1 MNKQNLRPLAVG
13 SLRTFESLARH
24 LNFRACGEELH
35 VTQSAVSR
43 QIRALEEE
51 VGTPLF
57 VRGTRHV
64 AITEAGTQ
72 LLRAVLPLLERLDT
86 TVRQIRYA
94 GGRKSVSVT
103 TFASFAT
110 LWLIPR
116 LDGFQKL
123 YPDIDIRIAA
133 VDAIAHPDDSS
144 IDLALRHCLPA
155 AAPLGAQRL
164 FGEVLTPMVGA
175 SLAAKA
181 ATKKGPRLR
190 TPSDLTVHTLLEEIN
205 SHKAS
210 GEFSWRKWLHWCG
223 QPTLEPQR
231 WITMNFTHQQ
241 IQAALSGQGVA
252 LARLALV
259 TEPLANGELV
269 EPFGTDL
276 RLRSPF
282 CYWLVAWPGV
292 EQREEVRAFIAWVL
306 REAEKT
312 SLSIGDADDS
322 PNETE

>member
-1 MNKQNLRPLAVG
+1 MSQQNRRPLAVG

-43 QIRALEEE
+43 QIRTLEEE
-51 VGTPLF
+51 VGTSLF

-64 AITEAGTQ
+64 EITEAGTQ
-72 LLRAVLPLLERLDT
+72 LLRAVLPLLERLDAS
-86 TVRQIRYA
+86 VRQIRYA

-103 TFASFAT
+103 TFASFAS

-123 YPDIDIRIAA
+123 YPDIDIRISA

-155 AAPLGAQRL
+155 AAPAGAQRL

-181 ATKKGPRLR
+181 ASKQGPRLR
-190 TPSDLTVHTLLEEIN
+190 TPSDLSAHTLLEEIN
-205 SHKAS
+205 STKAS
-210 GEFSWRKWLHWCG
+210 GEFSWRKWLQWCG
-223 QPTLEPQR
+223 QPSLEPQR

-259 TEPLANGELV
+259 TEPLANAELV
-269 EPFGTDL
+269 EPFGAAM
-276 RLRSPF
+276 RLRSPY
-282 CYWLVAWPGV
+282 CYWLVAWPGADK
-292 EQREEVRAFIAWVL
+292 REEVRAFIAWIA
-306 REAEKT
+306 REAIKT
-312 SLSIGDADDS
+312 RASIGEAKVS
-322 PNETE
+322 

>member
-1 MNKQNLRPLAVG
+1 MNKQAHRPLAVG
-13 SLRTFESLARH
+13 ALRTFEALARH
-24 LNFRACGEELH
+24 LNFRAVGEELH

-43 QIRALEEE
+43 QIRALEDEI
-51 VGTPLF
+51 GTPLF
-57 VRGTRHV
+57 VRGTRNV

-72 LLRAVLPLLERLDT
+72 LLRVVLPLLDRLDA
-86 TVRQIRYA
+86 TVRQIRYT

-103 TFASFAT
+103 TFASFAS

-116 LDGFQKL
+116 LDEFQKL
-123 YPDIDIRIAA
+123 YPDIDIRISA
-133 VDAIAHPDDSS
+133 VDTIAHVDDSS

-155 AAPLGAQRL
+155 AAPPGAQRL

-181 ATKKGPRLR
+181 ASKQGPRLR
-190 TPSDLTVHTLLEEIN
+190 IPGDLTAHTLLEEIN

-210 GEFSWRKWLHWCG
+210 GEFSWRKWLQWCQ
-223 QPTLEPQR
+223 QPTLEPKR
-231 WITMNFTHQQ
+231 WVTMNFTHQQ

-259 TEPLANGELV
+259 TDPLTNGELV
-269 EPFGTDL
+269 EPFGAAL
-276 RLRSPF
+276 RLRSPY

-292 EQREEVRAFIAWVL
+292 EQREEVRAFIAWIM
-306 REAEKT
+306 REAKKT
-312 SLSIGDADDS
+312 RASIGEAEDS
-322 PNETE
+322 

>member
-1 MNKQNLRPLAVG
+1 MNRRNTRPLAIG
-13 SLRTFESLARH
+13 ALRTFEALARH
-24 LNFRACGEELH
+24 LNFRACGDELH

-43 QIRALEEE
+43 QIRALEDEL
-51 VGTPLF
+51 GAALF

-72 LLRAVLPLLERLDT
+72 LLRAVLPLLERLDAS
-86 TVRQIRYA
+86 VRQIRYA

-103 TFASFAT
+103 TFASFAS

-123 YPDIDIRIAA
+123 YPDIDIRISA
-133 VDAIAHPDDSS
+133 VDAIAQVDDSS

-155 AAPLGAQRL
+155 IAPPGAQRL

-175 SLAAKA
+175 SLAAKSL
-181 ATKKGPRLR
+181 TKQGPRLR
-190 TPSDLTVHTLLEEIN
+190 HPSDLTAHTLLEESN

-210 GEFSWRKWLHWCG
+210 GEFSWRKWLRWCN
-223 QPTLEPQR
+223 QPTLEPKR

-241 IQAALSGQGVA
+241 IQAALAGQGIA

-259 TEPLANGELV
+259 TEALANGELV
-269 EPFGTDL
+269 EPFGAAL
-276 RLRSPF
+276 RLRSPY
-282 CYWLVAWPGV
+282 CYWLVAWPEV
-292 EQREEVRAFIAWVL
+292 EQREEVRAFISWIM
-306 REAEKT
+306 REAAKT
-312 SLSIGDADDS
+312 STSIG
-322 PNETE
+322 ETETP